1 MFDVMIR
8 ATVVLAVAWLTT
20 CALRR
25 ASAATRHLVWHLALV
40 AILVL
45 PLAAPLAP
53 RFELP
58 WLNLLSDTLPAPL
71 ASISDM
77 QAGRL
82 DVPPLAEPR
91 PSSASSHDS
100 ASTQTAV
107 RPRRVAFAQAAIGAR
122 YLWLAGTF
130 LLGLWFAAGWMLSAR
145 LVRQARPAPS
155 TWSAE
160 LDALRRRLGVPQRVE
175 LRLVDRSVSP
185 LAAGLR
191 RSTIL
196 LPATAAIWCDE
207 RRHAVL
213 LHELAH
219 IKRRDCRIQ
228 VVAQAACA
236 LYWFNPLAWRAFA
249 ELRNER
255 ERACD
260 DEVLKAG
267 TRASSYATHL
277 LDIARELK
285 PARAPRAALA
295 MARPTE
301 LEGRLLAVLASSRA
315 RSPRPAS
322 RWLVA
327 ALITLTTFAA
337 LGATPAA
344 TVTREDPSRQLRPS
358 RDSMLGKSTV
368 GEQIDAYRA
377 QTAASSAIE
386 RAPDPDTR
394 ERAVMEL
401 AAAASDT
408 TIPALTRALN
418 DRSADVR
425 EKAAFALGLLSNASV
440 IPGLLKALEDR
451 DPQVREK
458 AALGLAFRRDA
469 RVVDALMAAL
479 EDEDGQVREKAAMA
493 LGTCGDL
500 RATAALTKAL
510 DDPDDQVRE
519 KAAMGLGLL
528 NTSQPDEET
537 GRRVRSG
544 LSSLVG
550 AFISLTR

>member
-1 MFDVMIR
+1 MLELAIR
-8 ATVVLAVAWLTT
+8 STVVLAVAWLTT
-20 CALRR
+20 AVLRR

-45 PLAAPLAP
+45 PLATPLTP
-53 RFELP
+53 RFQLP
-58 WLNLLSDTLPAPL
+58 WLNLLSETLQAPF
-71 ASISDM
+71 ASLDDKN
-77 QAGRL
+77 AGPR
-82 DVPPLAEPR
+82 DGPGIAEPR
-91 PSSASSHDS
+91 PSSASSYDS
-100 ASTQTAV
+100 ASTQKAR
-107 RPRRVAFAQAAIGAR
+107 RPQPAAGARAAAGAR
-122 YLWLAGTF
+122 YVWLAGTF
-130 LLGLWFAAGWMLSAR
+130 LLGLWFAAGWILSAR

-160 LDALRRRLGVPQRVE
+160 LDSLRRRLGVPEHVD

-196 LPATAAIWCDE
+196 LPATAEIWCDE
-207 RRHAVL
+207 RRQAVL

-228 VVAQAACA
+228 AVAQAACA
-236 LYWFNPLAWRAFA
+236 LYWFNPLAWRAVA
-249 ELRNER
+249 GLRNER

-285 PARAPRAALA
+285 PALAPRAALA
-295 MARPTE
+295 MARPSE

-327 ALITLTTFAA
+327 ALMTVTTFTAV
-337 LGATPAA
+337 GATPAA
-344 TVTREDPSRQLRPS
+344 NTTREDPSRQLRPS
-358 RDSMLGKSTV
+358 RDGMLGKSTV
-368 GEQIDAYRA
+368 GEQIDAYRT

-401 AAAASDT
+401 AAAARDT

-418 DRSADVR
+418 DQSADVR
-425 EKAAFALGLLSNASV
+425 EKAALALGLLSHASV

-451 DPQVREK
+451 DAQVREK

-469 RVVDALMAAL
+469 RVVDALIAAI

-493 LGTCGDL
+493 LGTCGDM

-510 DDPDDQVRE
+510 DDPDPQVRE

-550 AFISLTR
+550 AFVSLMR